1 MRDKDSGE
9 ARVLWERSYLL
20 SLRLTHPLAGVEGAA
35 LDNIPKVGTWVLRV
49 SRNPVHP
56 DQLNGTK

>member
-1 MRDKDSGE
+1 MGEELLTQSPSDS
-9 ARVLWERSYLL
+9 
-20 SLRLTHPLAGVEGAA
+20 PLGGGVGGVA
-35 LDNIPKVGTWVLRV
+35 LYNVPKVGTWVLRV